1 MVTKKSVKKAK
12 KPTEKPV
19 ELVISKGTISKVES
33 SNTPAPEA
41 ATAAVPVAAPAAAP
55 AAVPEPKKIDLT
67 KEPIKGAIAQG
78 LELIH
83 SGKSKAD
90 AARAIFG
97 VLKDEQKDAIVAAF
111 VAGATLTDK
120 GALTYWY
127 NCKRK
132 AKKEAGAAS

>member
-1 MVTKKSVKKAK
+1 MATKKPVKKAK

-19 ELVISKGTISKVES
+19 ELLITKSTITKVKPEDAPAVESTKVEV
-33 SNTPAPEA
+33 
-41 ATAAVPVAAPAAAP
+41 AV
-55 AAVPEPKKIDLT
+55 EPKKIDLG

-83 SGKSKAD
+83 GGKSKAD

-97 VLKDEQKDAIVAAF
+97 VLNNEQKEVIVAAF
-111 VAGATLTDK
+111 VAGATLTEK

-132 AKKEAGAAS
+132 AKKESNTVS

>member
-1 MVTKKSVKKAK
+1 MAK
-12 KPTEKPV
+12 KPVKKTTKPSSKKPAEKPV
-19 ELVISKGTISKVES
+19 ELLITKGTITKVK
-33 SNTPAPEA
+33 PEE
-41 ATAAVPVAAPAAAP
+41 APAAEATK
-55 AAVPEPKKIDLT
+55 VEVVVEPKKIDLNR
-67 KEPIKGAIAQG
+67 EPIKSAIAQG

-97 VLKDEQKDAIVAAF
+97 VLNNEPKEVIVAAF
-111 VAGATLTDK
+111 VAGATLTEK

-132 AKKEAGAAS
+132 AKKEANTVN

>member
-1 MVTKKSVKKAK
+1 MATKKPVKKAK
-12 KPTEKPV
+12 KPAEKPAEKPV
-19 ELVISKGTISKVES
+19 ELLITTGTITKVKPDE
-33 SNTPAPEA
+33 
-41 ATAAVPVAAPAAAP
+41 APAAEP
-55 AAVPEPKKIDLT
+55 TKVEAAEPKKIDLT

-90 AARAIFG
+90 AARAIYG
-97 VLKDEQKDAIVAAF
+97 VLKDEQKEVIVAAF
-111 VAGATLTDK
+111 VAGATLTEK

-132 AKKEAGAAS
+132 AKKEANTAS